1 MPTEEITHPQEY
13 NKVNIDEVS
22 TNDTSNT
29 ENEAVPSDTQVD
41 ASQLEEVNMT
51 NTGDAQVQEPN
62 TVPAVGQQDTSDD
75 SQKPE
80 KSLEKR
86 TAAVINRLTNVDTV
100 KTGKGLRKLKND
112 AKSII
117 GEIDVEVSLEQ
128 KAAQGGDVVE
138 VLASGQAIA
147 NWEGKLEKIND
158 GFNSINSRAEY
169 LSKDSSSS

>member
-1 MPTEEITHPQEY
+1 MPSEEITQSQEY
-13 NKVNIDEVS
+13 HKVTNEEVS
-22 TNDTSNT
+22 TNDTSIIN
-29 ENEAVPSDTQVD
+29 NEATSSDSQGN
-41 ASQLEEVNMT
+41 ASQLEEFDMT
-51 NTGDAQVQEPN
+51 NTSTAQVQEPN

-169 LSKDSSSS
+169 LSNDS